1 LLRSVAMPTDRN
13 FSILLALGIFLGMV
27 LGAAILGR
35 SLEEIRKTERYV
47 TVKGFA
53 ERDVKAD
60 LALWPIKVKTAGN
73 NLSEVSQSSEQ
84 TRKKVVQFLSEKGFK
99 PEEIVSQYLTVS
111 DRQATEY
118 GAKGKDSLRY
128 VADATIILRSN
139 NVDKV
144 QQVSQTTDELVS
156 AGVVISESRGSEGL
170 TYMFTKL
177 NAIKPEMMA
186 EATKNARAAANQFAQ
201 DSGSKIGAIRK
212 ASQGLFSVNERD
224 RAAGQAD
231 GGEHYYYQQSSDINK
246 RVRVVLTIDYF
257 LEH

>member
-1 LLRSVAMPTDRN
+1 MPTDRN
-13 FSILLALGIFLGMV
+13 LSILLALGIFLGLV
-27 LGAAILGR
+27 IGAAILGR
-35 SLEEIRKTERYV
+35 SIEEIRKSERYV

-60 LALWPIKVKTAGN
+60 LAVWPIKVKTAGD

-84 TRKKVVQFLSEKGFK
+84 TRKKVVQFLIEKGFK
-99 PEEIVSQYLTVS
+99 PEEIVNQYLTVS
-111 DRQATEY
+111 DRQAESS
-118 GAKGKDSLRY
+118 KVKDGLRY
-128 VADATIILRSN
+128 VADATIVLRSN
-139 NVDKV
+139 DVDKV
-144 QQVSQTTDELVS
+144 QRVSQMTDELIN
-156 AGVVISESRGSEGL
+156 AGVVISESRGYEGL
-170 TYMFTKL
+170 SYMFTRL

-212 ASQGLFSVNERD
+212 ASQGLFSINDRD
-224 RAAGQAD
+224 RVAGQAENTD
-231 GGEHYYYQQSSDINK
+231 HYYFSPSSDLNK